1 MDDTKSIKDQ
11 LIPDNKNLSDHLMN
25 TALPEISLP
34 NQWGNSL
41 KLNRTDT
48 FRLVLYFYSLTGH
61 PNKKLPKNWESIP
74 GAKGC
79 TLENTIFRDN
89 YDRLIQLNALP
100 IGISAQSIL
109 DINEMTQ
116 RIGIHYDILSDS
128 DLIFAQKLS
137 LPVFSVD
144 NRNFIRRLTIIV
156 EKNIIKKVF
165 YPIVSINKHVDDVLK
180 WLKEN

>member
-1 MDDTKSIKDQ
+1 MDDTKSTKDQ
-11 LIPDNKNLSDHLMN
+11 LLPDGNRECQHLLNKHLP
-25 TALPEISLP
+25 LVSLP
-34 NQWGNSL
+34 NQEGNL
-41 KLNRTDT
+41 LQLNREDT
-48 FRLVLYFYSLTGH
+48 FRKVIYFYSLTGD
-61 PNKKLPKNWESIP
+61 PNKKLPKNWNKIP
-74 GAKGC
+74 GASGC
-79 TLENTIFRDN
+79 SLENIIFRDN
-89 YDRLIQLNALP
+89 YENLIKLNALP

-116 RIGIHYDILSDS
+116 RIGIQYDILSDS

-165 YPIVSINKHVDDVLK
+165 YPIVSINKHVDNVLK